1 MQRADL
7 ISELTKRQDAIKAFG
22 VNALFLFGS
31 YARDE
36 GRPDSD
42 IDVFIDRQDGHKFGF
57 LELTNL
63 EFFLSD
69 LFKKNVDVVTRTALH
84 PDLRS
89 SIEASA
95 IRVF

>member
-1 MQRADL
+1 MQKAD
-7 ISELTKRQDAIKAFG
+7 IINELTQRQDAIKAFG
-22 VNALFLFGS
+22 VRALFLFGS

-36 GRPDSD
+36 ARPDSD
-42 IDVFIDRQDGHKFGF
+42 IDVFIDRQYGQKFGF

-69 LFKKNVDVVTRTALH
+69 VFRKNVDVITRTALH

-89 SIEASA
+89 GIEASA
-95 IRVF
+95 IKVF